1 MSFNLS
7 GLSAYT
13 DELST
18 DLVVRAIL
26 KPQSVEFLTVRPG
39 LTAGTSAINIL
50 GATTDITDLS
60 CGFGAAQTGTNATTF
75 TQIDLC
81 VLGKQLKEE
90 LCPDDLRNYWL
101 SSQMSPSAYQ
111 ETVPFEV
118 AISDLKV
125 REIGKYIEQTIWN
138 GDGVSGSCLIG
149 LLDQITVA
157 NGAADGSAYVGSW
170 TASNSFANVWGMID
184 LLSNELKQE
193 DDLVMYMSM
202 SQYSKVVQGL
212 MNQGNAIIAQ
222 YPNLMNSTG
231 GVAQAFQFPGTNV
244 TVFGAPGIST
254 DQVILGPKKFIFYG
268 TGLLDDQDNFR
279 FYYDPS
285 VDVVKFM
292 SKFRI
297 GTAALSNQF
306 VSNV

>member
-7 GLSAYT
+7 GLSVYT
-13 DELST
+13 DQLST
-18 DLVVRAIL
+18 DLVTRAIL
-26 KPQSVEFLTVRPG
+26 KPQSVSYLTVRPG
-39 LTAGTSAINIL
+39 LVTGTTAINIL
-50 GATTDITDLS
+50 GGVVDVTDLS
-60 CGFGAAQTGTNATTF
+60 CGFGAAQVGSNTTAF
-75 TQIDLC
+75 TQTDLC
-81 VLGKQLKEE
+81 VKGYQVKEE
-90 LCPDDLRNYWL
+90 LCPDTLREYWL

-111 ETVPFEV
+111 ETVPFET
-118 AISDLKV
+118 AIADYKV
-125 REIGKYIEQTIWN
+125 RQIGKFIEESIWN
-138 GDGVSGSCLIG
+138 GDGTSGSCVVG
-149 LLDQITVA
+149 LLDQISIA
-157 NGAADGSAYVGSW
+157 NGAVDGSAYAGAW

-193 DDLVMYMSM
+193 DDLVMYLSM

-222 YPNLMNSTG
+222 YPNLSNGTG

-244 TVFGAPGIST
+244 TIFGAPGIST
-254 DQVILGPKKFIFYG
+254 DQVIVGPKKYAFMG
-268 TGLLDDQDNFR
+268 TGLIDDQDNFR
-279 FYYDPS
+279 FFYDSS

-292 SKFRI
+292 SKFRF